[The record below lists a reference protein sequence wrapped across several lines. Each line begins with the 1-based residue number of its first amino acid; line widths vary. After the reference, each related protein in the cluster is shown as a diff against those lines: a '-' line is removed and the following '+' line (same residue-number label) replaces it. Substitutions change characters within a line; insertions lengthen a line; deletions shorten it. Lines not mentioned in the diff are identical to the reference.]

1 MLNTQYAKPFLR
13 HVHFLQVVQSKCSNL
28 HVYTCMYCII
38 KIEKF
43 TLEKQTQTL
52 GYECTLKGISSPIYL
67 YTRDFY
73 VLNHFNKSIP
83 CFFFKNYCHKKYRI
97 IQSSCIPHKNMY
109 LWSPYKAKYV
119 Q

>member
-13 HVHFLQVVQSKCSNL
+13 HVHFLQVVQSESSNL

-67 YTRDFY
+67 YTRDLY

-83 CFFFKNYCHKKYRI
+83 CFFFEELL
-97 IQSSCIPHKNMY
+97 S
-109 LWSPYKAKYV
+109 
-119 Q
+119 

>member
-13 HVHFLQVVQSKCSNL
+13 HVHFLQVVQSESSNL

-52 GYECTLKGISSPIYL
+52 GYECTLNGISSPIYL

-83 CFFFKNYCHKKYRI
+83 CFFF
-97 IQSSCIPHKNMY
+97 
-109 LWSPYKAKYV
+109 
-119 Q
+119 